1 MFSANLAIYQHF
13 IKLCSKDQARER
25 VGQLK
30 ESLLIGGI
38 KDGLSSSEWPEVTC
52 EGMLLSWLRKPY
64 EQYNSSVL
72 RVHCNTCKTPWAFKI
87 LHI

>member
-38 KDGLSSSEWPEVTC
+38 KDGLSP
-52 EGMLLSWLRKPY
+52 LSGLK
-64 EQYNSSVL
+64 
-72 RVHCNTCKTPWAFKI
+72 
-87 LHI
+87 